1 MNQKKIIRTCGIL
14 MGLSGLVIL
23 LSSIYPIISYEW
35 YSEVKYPNLVSP
47 LVDEKTADFRLVGKD
62 YSKAS
67 NWFEGAGGNSSSTS
81 LIDYYT
87 LTIPKL
93 KIDSATVAIGGEA
106 LTENLVQY
114 AGTVNP
120 GKVGNTVIFGHSIL
134 PQYFDQNN
142 YLSIFSTLPAL
153 KNGDQIFVNY
163 DGITYTYLVTESFE
177 VKPTDL
183 WVLGQDQDD
192 SYISL
197 ITCSPPG
204 HPLKPRRLV
213 VKAKIVNT

>member
-1 MNQKKIIRTCGIL
+1 MGI
-14 MGLSGLVIL
+14 SGFVIL

-47 LVDEKTADFRLVGKD
+47 LIDDKTANFRIAGKD

-67 NWFEGAGGNSSSTS
+67 NWFEGVGGNSDTS
-81 LIDYYT
+81 LVGYYT

-114 AGTVNP
+114 GGTVNP

-153 KNGDQIFVNY
+153 KNGDQILVNY
-163 DGITYTYLVTESFE
+163 DGITYTYRVVESFE

-192 SYISL
+192 SYLSL

-213 VKAKIVNT
+213 VKAKLT